1 MLEERLQ
8 PGEESYNIMVLSGRL
23 RPTEFEPLKH
33 DGNPNDESSSCSSFG
48 SRTGIIDMTP
58 RPLHP
63 NLSRGSPFGPCLVN
77 KNRHHFAEDPF
88 AYRYTKDNGNMG
100 TNNLAPEQTLIISYM
115 QRTRN

>member
-63 NLSRGSPFGPCLVN
+63 NLSRGSPFGPCFVS
-77 KNRHHFAEDPF
+77 KNRHHFAKDPF
-88 AYRYTKDNGNMG
+88 AYRYTKDNVR
-100 TNNLAPEQTLIISYM
+100 EIRRVRRS
-115 QRTRN
+115 TRIGAKQEFLGGS